1 MNDSQSLLGGKNL
14 DNKKELITH
23 SAIKA
28 FQAKGIDKTT
38 VSDIVKG
45 AGIAQGTFYLY
56 FPSKLSVMPAI
67 AEVMVNKIRERFK
80 AQVDLSQSFEKQL
93 EQFIEMKFQV
103 TKEYKDI
110 FALIY
115 AGMAST
121 EHLNEWEAIYAPYY
135 KRVGQMLKT
144 AQKNDEIIQSIE
156 AENYAI
162 LLIGL
167 IESAAEQA
175 FLYAPENDL
184 QTKLK
189 KQEVLNFTLLA
200 LKAT

>member
-1 MNDSQSLLGGKNL
+1 M
-14 DNKKELITH
+14 DNKKELITQ

-56 FPSKLSVMPAI
+56 FPSKLAVMPAI

-80 AQVDLSQSFEKQL
+80 SQVDLKAPFADQV
-93 EQFIEMKFQV
+93 EQFITMKFQV
-103 TKEYKDI
+103 TQEYKDI

-121 EHLNEWEAIYAPYY
+121 EYLNEWEAIYAPYY
-135 KRVGQMLKT
+135 ELVGYMLEL
-144 AQKNDEIIQSIE
+144 AQEKKQIIQTIE
-156 AENYAI
+156 PKNYAI

-167 IESAAEQA
+167 IESAAEQV
-175 FLYAPENDL
+175 FLYAPENEHEI
-184 QTKLK
+184 KLK
-189 KQEVLNFTLLA
+189 KQEVHHFALLA
-200 LKAT
+200 LCEN